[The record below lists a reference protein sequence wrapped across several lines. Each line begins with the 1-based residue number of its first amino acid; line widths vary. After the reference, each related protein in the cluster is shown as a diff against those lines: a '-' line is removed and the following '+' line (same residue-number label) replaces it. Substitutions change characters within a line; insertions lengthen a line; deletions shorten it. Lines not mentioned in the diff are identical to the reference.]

1 MSDGLVD
8 LLDSLVDTGVAV
20 GGDVTLSV
28 AGVDLIVLRLQAL
41 LGSIGTDGAEELT
54 FAPRRRRPR
63 ELPTRIDADESSLQR
78 GLAQLVLVL
87 VELLGELM
95 ERQALRRLAAG
106 TLADREARE
115 LGSAFVALHRR
126 LDELTEELVEP
137 AGARR

>member
-1 MSDGLVD
+1 
-8 LLDSLVDTGVAV
+8 
-20 GGDVTLSV
+20 
-28 AGVDLIVLRLQAL
+28 
-41 LGSIGTDGAEELT
+41 LT
-54 FAPRRRRPR
+54 FSRRRRPR
-63 ELPTRIDADESSLQR
+63 ELPTRIDADESSLR

-87 VELLGELM
+87 VEVLGELM

-137 AGARR
+137 AGTGR

>member
-1 MSDGLVD
+1 
-8 LLDSLVDTGVAV
+8 
-20 GGDVTLSV
+20 
-28 AGVDLIVLRLQAL
+28 
-41 LGSIGTDGAEELT
+41 LT
-54 FAPRRRRPR
+54 FSPRRRRPR

-87 VELLGELM
+87 VEVLGELM

-137 AGARR
+137 AGMGR

>member
-1 MSDGLVD
+1 
-8 LLDSLVDTGVAV
+8 
-20 GGDVTLSV
+20 
-28 AGVDLIVLRLQAL
+28 
-41 LGSIGTDGAEELT
+41 LT
-54 FAPRRRRPR
+54 FSPRRRRPR
-63 ELPTRIDADESSLQR
+63 ELPTRIDADESSLR

-87 VELLGELM
+87 VEVLGELM

-137 AGARR
+137 AGTGR